1 MIELFFEHRS
11 GGRREGEVQKLKV
24 RTMELFKVPPRW
36 LFLKITTESGLVGWG
51 EPIVEGRADTVAA
64 AVKEMEEYVIGR
76 NAGHIEDIWQVLYRG
91 GFYRGGPIL
100 VSAISGIEQALWDIK
115 GKSLGVPIYELLGGP
130 VRERIRVYCW
140 IGGDRPSHLAEAA
153 KQKFAEGYTAIKM
166 NGTEELAWIDS
177 YAKIEEAVARIQG
190 IRDAV
195 GYSMDIGVDFH
206 GRVHKAMAKI
216 LIRELEPFKLMF
228 VEEPVLAENDELF
241 VELKRGTSIPLATGE
256 RHYTRWGYKR
266 LMQDGGVDIIQPD
279 VSHAGGILET
289 KKIAAMAE
297 AYDIAVAP
305 HCPLG
310 PIALAACLQ
319 LDFCTPNAFIQE
331 QSLGIHYNEGSD
343 LLDYLV
349 DRTVFEYER
358 GFVNRMTGAGLGIEI
373 DERKVREMA
382 SVGHSWK
389 NPIWRTA
396 DGVVAEW

>member
-1 MIELFFEHRS
+1 MTFHVIYRIATF
-11 GGRREGEVQKLKV
+11 
-24 RTMELFKVPPRW
+24 
-36 LFLKITTESGLVGWG
+36 
-51 EPIVEGRADTVAA
+51 AA
-64 AVKEMEEYVIGR
+64 
-76 NAGHIEDIWQVLYRG
+76 
-91 GFYRGGPIL
+91 
-100 VSAISGIEQALWDIK
+100 K

-241 VELKRGTSIPLATGE
+241 AELKRGTSIPLATGE